1 MAVITGRVI
10 SRSSEI
16 SDLREVKADESGR
29 EYAPKP
35 QPAVIPREIQNQPE
49 EVLPQ
54 REGSQPQKEIR
65 FFTDPVR
72 VRRDKLGAGAAVM
85 LQLIISAAAAL
96 VLWLCLSFGGEELRE
111 ALCSVLRKFI

>member
-1 MAVITGRVI
+1 MAVITGRVV
-10 SRSSEI
+10 SRSGESV
-16 SDLREVKADESGR
+16 DKAVSR

-35 QPAVIPREIQNQPE
+35 QPAVIPRETQSQPE

-54 REGSQPQKEIR
+54 KETRVPQKEIR

-96 VLWLCLSFGGEELRE
+96 ALWLCLSFGGEELRE
-111 ALCSVLRKFI
+111 AILDALRKFI

>member
-1 MAVITGRVI
+1 MAVITGRVV
-10 SRSSEI
+10 SRSG
-16 SDLREVKADESGR
+16 ESGDKAFSR

-35 QPAVIPREIQNQPE
+35 QPAVIPRETQSQPE

-54 REGSQPQKEIR
+54 KETRVPQKEIR

-72 VRRDKLGAGAAVM
+72 VRRDKLGAGAAVI

-96 VLWLCLSFGGEELRE
+96 ALWLCLSFGGEELRE
-111 ALCSVLRKFI
+111 AILDALRKIT

>member
-16 SDLREVKADESGR
+16 SDIREVKADESGR

-35 QPAVIPREIQNQPE
+35 NSIPRIIQKQPE

-54 REGSQPQKEIR
+54 REESQPQKEIR

-85 LQLIISAAAAL
+85 VQLIISAAAAL
-96 VLWLCLSFGGEELRE
+96 ALWLCLSFGGEELRE
-111 ALCSVLRKFI
+111 ALCDVLRKFI

>member
-10 SRSSEI
+10 SRSGERG
-16 SDLREVKADESGR
+16 DNAVGR
-29 EYAPKP
+29 ENAPKP
-35 QPAVIPREIQNQPE
+35 QPAVIPRETQRQSE

-54 REGSQPQKEIR
+54 RENIKQQKEIR

-85 LQLIISAAAAL
+85 VQLLISAGAAL
-96 VLWLCLSFGGEELRE
+96 ALWLCLSFGGEELRE
-111 ALCSVLRKFI
+111 IILDALRKFT

>member
-10 SRSSEI
+10 SRSSENKDGI
-16 SDLREVKADESGR
+16 SCGDSR
-29 EYAPKP
+29 EYTPNP
-35 QPAVIPREIQNQPE
+35 QPTVIPRIIQKQPE

-54 REGSQPQKEIR
+54 REESQPQKEIR

-85 LQLIISAAAAL
+85 VQLIISAAAAL
-96 VLWLCLSFGGEELRE
+96 ALWLCLSFGGEELRE
-111 ALCSVLRKFI
+111 ALCDVLRKFI

>member
-16 SDLREVKADESGR
+16 RDSKDIKPGEYSR
-29 EYAPKP
+29 EYAPNP
-35 QPAVIPREIQNQPE
+35 QPAVIPRVMQKQPE

-54 REGSQPQKEIR
+54 KEESEPQKEIR

-85 LQLIISAAAAL
+85 LQLIISAGAAL
-96 VLWLCLSFGGEELRE
+96 ALWLCLTFGGEELRE
-111 ALCSVLRKFI
+111 ALCDVLRKFI

>member
-10 SRSSEI
+10 SRSSENKDGI
-16 SDLREVKADESGR
+16 SGGDRR
-29 EYAPKP
+29 EYAPNP
-35 QPAVIPREIQNQPE
+35 QPNLIPRVIQKQPE

-54 REGSQPQKEIR
+54 REESEPQKEIR

-85 LQLIISAAAAL
+85 VQLIISAGAAL
-96 VLWLCLSFGGEELRE
+96 ALWLCLSFGGEELRE

>member
-1 MAVITGRVI
+1 MAVITGRVV
-10 SRSSEI
+10 SRSGERG
-16 SDLREVKADESGR
+16 DNTAGR

-35 QPAVIPREIQNQPE
+35 QPAVIPRETQSQPE

-54 REGSQPQKEIR
+54 KETRVPQKEIR

-96 VLWLCLSFGGEELRE
+96 ALWLCLSFGGEELRE
-111 ALCSVLRKFI
+111 AILDELRKFI